1 MQSSSVSLRH
11 LTCQSGGGKR
21 LGIAG
26 APARAAPPRQR
37 AAVRSRSG
45 LLGLCRVR
53 AGYVAHGFYPGQAA
67 SHQSTPGCP
76 VTAPSP
82 PLRHRHHADQGDL
95 RAPLSVIGGLGSG
108 GSVDKNAGVAAE
120 GVQTASCGQAT
131 IDRLLPSNFSLP
143 SSCPDG
149 AKERGAA

>member
-45 LLGLCRVR
+45 LLGAECG

-67 SHQSTPGCP
+67 SHQSTPG
-76 VTAPSP
+76 TAPSP
-82 PLRHRHHADQGDL
+82 PRRHRHHADQGDL
-95 RAPLSVIGGLGSG
+95 RAPLSVIGLGSG

>member
-1 MQSSSVSLRH
+1 MSLHH
-11 LTCQSGGGKR
+11 LTCQVAAASSLELQEPLHALPETKGSGEEPVWLAWSVLWCG
-21 LGIAG
+21 
-26 APARAAPPRQR
+26 
-37 AAVRSRSG
+37 
-45 LLGLCRVR
+45 

-76 VTAPSP
+76 VTAPSA

-95 RAPLSVIGGLGSG
+95 RAPLLSVIGGLASG
-108 GSVDKNAGVAAE
+108 GSVDKNARVAAE

>member
-1 MQSSSVSLRH
+1 MQEALHALPPETKGSGEEPVWLAWSVLW
-11 LTCQSGGGKR
+11 CG
-21 LGIAG
+21 
-26 APARAAPPRQR
+26 
-37 AAVRSRSG
+37 
-45 LLGLCRVR
+45 

-95 RAPLSVIGGLGSG
+95 RAPLSVIGLGSG

-131 IDRLLPSNFSLP
+131 IDRLLNFSSLP
-143 SSCPDG
+143 SSCQADG
-149 AKERGAA
+149 AKEQGGGLADGRPALAVR